1 MLTKLLILVLI
12 ATASAQFTSV
22 KRPYGQKQ
30 VFQQIAPVQQE
41 PVPVPAPAPAPVPVP
56 VPAPVPAPL
65 PVPPPIVPPMV
76 MGGGSPIIDL
86 LLLGTLFGGG
96 GFGGFGGGRRG
107 GRYGRDLESIVHEA
121 EALELEEPT
130 SEHEVNI
137 REKRQ
142 LGMMGAGLG
151 VPPMGLGVPPIG
163 MPIAPVGGLGITGSP
178 IIDLLV
184 LGQLFGGGD
193 NYRGG
198 RRHRHHDFKRAVDE
212 LTQEAEALELEEPTS
227 EHEVSEQTKT
237 GERVKRQLIGGGLLS
252 PLSPMGGSP
261 LIDLLLLG
269 SLYGNG
275 GIFSSGPGP
284 RHHRRN

>member
-1 MLTKLLILVLI
+1 MI
-12 ATASAQFTSV
+12 
-22 KRPYGQKQ
+22 
-30 VFQQIAPVQQE
+30 
-41 PVPVPAPAPAPVPVP
+41 
-56 VPAPVPAPL
+56 
-65 PVPPPIVPPMV
+65 

-96 GFGGFGGGRRG
+96 GFGGFGGGGRRG
-107 GRYGRDLESIVHEA
+107 GRYGRDLEPIVHEA

-130 SEHEVNI
+130 SEHEVNV

-142 LGMMGAGLG
+142 LGMLGAGLG

-198 RRHRHHDFKRAVDE
+198 RRHRHRDFKREVEE
-212 LTQEAEALELEEPTS
+212 LLQEAEALETEEPTS
-227 EHEVSEQTKT
+227 EHEVIEQTKT

-275 GIFSSGPGP
+275 GIFSSGSGP

>member
-1 MLTKLLILVLI
+1 MITQS
-12 ATASAQFTSV
+12 ASIDRS
-22 KRPYGQKQ
+22 KRQLSKRQYGQ
-30 VFQQIAPVQQE
+30 QINQLPVHIQEIRQIPAQAPS
-41 PVPVPAPAPAPVPVP
+41 PAPAPAPAPAPVPVP
-56 VPAPVPAPL
+56 TPL
-65 PVPPPIVPPMV
+65 PVPAPIVPPMV
-76 MGGGSPIIDL
+76 MGGGSPILDL

-130 SEHEVNI
+130 SEHEVNL

-184 LGQLFGGGD
+184 LGQLFGGGGGD
-193 NYRGG
+193 DYRGR